1 MSNLTRVEQAA
12 TKSLK
17 GIVSK
22 ARADIALVN
31 RRKHEIATAFYDM
44 GQALQR
50 LKRPEVWR
58 ALGHE
63 SFASMC
69 DVELE
74 MSVSQADWLIAI
86 VQHMTKSEA
95 AKLGAAKA
103 AALADLV
110 DATPAKD
117 TVKGALSRGVKLPSG
132 KKLNA
137 RTASSRAIGQAA
149 KAARAASKPA
159 TKRGRHVSPEDVRIG
174 AQLAKHL
181 RAAGAKG
188 AKVTIVAG
196 LAGQRARVKIEV
208 GVEQLG
214 VLAKAIRA
222 T

>member
-22 ARADIALVN
+22 ARADIALIN

-44 GQALQR
+44 GEALLR

-74 MSVSQADWLIAI
+74 MSVSQAERLIAI
-86 VQHMTKSEA
+86 VQHMTKREA

-117 TVKGALSRGVKLPSG
+117 TVKGALTRGVKLPDG

-137 RTASSRAIGQAA
+137 RTASTRAIGEAA
-149 KAARAASKPA
+149 KAARKTSKPA
-159 TKRGRHVSPEDVRIG
+159 TGRGRHVSSEDAHIAAALG
-174 AQLAKHL
+174 KTL
-181 RAAGAKG
+181 RAFGAKD
-188 AKVTIVAG
+188 AKVVVVAG
-196 LAGQRARVKIEV
+196 LAGKRARVKIEV
-208 GVEQLG
+208 GVEQL
-214 VLAKAIRA
+214 VLLAKAIRQG
-222 T
+222 